1 MTSDDLALLCH
12 SLAEAQAQRL
22 GIPIKVTSDPA
33 ALESAHQA
41 LDLAED
47 ALYLDPNE
55 LIEGMSKREFNL
67 RDRDD
72 LIERGLLRGDDD
84 EQ

>member
-22 GIPIKVTSDPA
+22 GVKITTTSDPA

-47 ALYLDPNE
+47 ALYLDPNA
-55 LIEGMSKREFNL
+55 LIEGMSVREFNL
-67 RDRDD
+67 RDREE
-72 LIERGLLRGDDD
+72 LIERGMIRGDDD
-84 EQ
+84 DE